1 MSRQRKS
8 MDCIKNKTK
17 RRYYEKMLF
26 TLLIAFIFFIFY
38 GCGKSNSNPN
48 PSSTVWMFNGNTYQ
62 GVTTYYDTTGNFP
75 TLRGRD
81 LHGNSVYLIFN
92 SHPSNN
98 SIYTI
103 VEQVID
109 SARTGPLVTISL
121 SDSLFYSNYI
131 STGKAG
137 DKVNVTIIN
146 GDLHAVFSNTTITDN
161 TEITTVTGT
170 VIQNS
175 P

>member
-1 MSRQRKS
+1 MRKL
-8 MDCIKNKTK
+8 
-17 RRYYEKMLF
+17 LF
-26 TLLIAFIFFIFY
+26 TLLPAFVFIIFY
-38 GCGKSNSNPN
+38 GCSKSNGNSNPT
-48 PSSTVWMFNGNTYQ
+48 STVWTFNGNTYQ
-62 GVTTYYDTTGNFP
+62 AATTYYDTTGNFP

-81 LHGNSVYLIFN
+81 PHGNSVYLIFN

-98 SIYTI
+98 STYTV

-109 SARTGPLVTISL
+109 SPRTSPLVTISL

-137 DKVNVTIIN
+137 DKVNVTIVN
-146 GDLHAVFSNTTITDN
+146 GDLHAVFSNTTITNN